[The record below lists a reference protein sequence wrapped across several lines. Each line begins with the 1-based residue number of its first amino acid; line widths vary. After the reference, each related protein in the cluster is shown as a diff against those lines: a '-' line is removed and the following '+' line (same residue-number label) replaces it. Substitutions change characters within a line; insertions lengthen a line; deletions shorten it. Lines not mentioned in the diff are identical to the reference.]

1 MKRGGSRM
9 GYAEQFNLL
18 SPCYKDGEQP
28 AGFHMGGVKATA
40 TKKGKPTKKA
50 TKDKSS
56 TTKKV
61 TKAKSSM
68 TKKAKLS
75 KQKGG
80 SSCYASPS
88 VSEMG
93 VHDRPASL
101 EPSASELA
109 WDNRMKGG
117 GLNEVNS
124 KLPNILTI
132 STNNS
137 SKSMNVSNSANNKI
151 NNISTYLNKLK
162 GVVFD
167 GNTQNGFAIVV
178 ERTTEDLSNSKND
191 RYSIKVIE
199 QLNNTPTM
207 SVLSDQ
213 TYSVISQT
221 VRDTSSKVFPLK
233 KTNNKP
239 PVSMN
244 VSTNTSNLNK
254 KIVPQSVNYSISNAN
269 ANANANP
276 KVSNKNATANMF
288 S

>member
-1 MKRGGSRM
+1 MKRGGSKM
-9 GYAEQFNLL
+9 GYTEQFNLL

-28 AGFHMGGVKATA
+28 AGWHMGGTKAKP
-40 TKKGKPTKKA
+40 TKKGKKETTVK
-50 TKDKSS
+50 KSS
-56 TTKKV
+56 TKKG
-61 TKAKSSM
+61 KS
-68 TKKAKLS
+68 S

-80 SSCYASPS
+80 SSCGASPS

-93 VHDRPASL
+93 VVDKPASL
-101 EPSASELA
+101 EPTASELA

-117 GLNEVNS
+117 SPNGVNS
-124 KLPNILTI
+124 TNLTANILAN
-132 STNNS
+132 STNNSANNS
-137 SKSMNVSNSANNKI
+137 SKSMKNVSNSANNKI

-178 ERTTEDLSNSKND
+178 ERTTEDTSNSKND

-233 KTNNKP
+233 KTNNKQQ
-239 PVSMN
+239 VSMN
-244 VSTNTSNLNK
+244 VSTNTSNLNTK
-254 KIVPQSVNYSISNAN
+254 NVPQSVNNSISNAN
-269 ANANANP
+269 ANANANA
-276 KVSNKNATANMF
+276 KVKVNNKNVAANAATNMF

>member
-1 MKRGGSRM
+1 MKRGGSKM
-9 GYAEQFNLL
+9 GYTEQFNLL

-28 AGFHMGGVKATA
+28 AGWHMGGTKAKP
-40 TKKGKPTKKA
+40 TKKGKSTKKGTTA
-50 TKDKSS
+50 KPKKTK
-56 TTKKV
+56 TK
-61 TKAKSSM
+61 
-68 TKKAKLS
+68 S
-75 KQKGG
+75 KQRGG
-80 SSCYASPS
+80 SSCGASPS
-88 VSEMG
+88 VAEMG
-93 VHDRPASL
+93 IVDKPTSL
-101 EPSASELA
+101 EPTASELA

-117 GLNEVNS
+117 GPNGVNS
-124 KLPNILTI
+124 TNLSANIPANSTI
-132 STNNS
+132 NSANNS

-178 ERTTEDLSNSKND
+178 ERTTEDTSNSKND

-233 KTNNKP
+233 KTNNKQS
-239 PVSMN
+239 VSMN
-244 VSTNTSNLNK
+244 VSTNTSNLNTK
-254 KIVPQSVNYSISNAN
+254 NVPQSVNYSISNAN
-269 ANANANP
+269 ANA
-276 KVSNKNATANMF
+276 KVNNKNAAANVSKNMF

>member
-1 MKRGGSRM
+1 MKRGGSKM
-9 GYAEQFNLL
+9 GYTEQFNLL
-18 SPCYKDGEQP
+18 SPCYKEGEQP
-28 AGFHMGGVKATA
+28 AGWHMGGVKSVKKGKA
-40 TKKGKPTKKA
+40 TKKGTTAKPKKTNTK
-50 TKDKSS
+50 TK
-56 TTKKV
+56 
-61 TKAKSSM
+61 
-68 TKKAKLS
+68 S
-75 KQKGG
+75 KQRGG
-80 SSCYASPS
+80 SSCGASPS

-93 VHDRPASL
+93 IVDKPASL
-101 EPSASELA
+101 EPTKSELA

-117 GLNEVNS
+117 SPNGVNS
-124 KLPNILTI
+124 TNVSANIPII

-137 SKSMNVSNSANNKI
+137 SKSKNVSNLANNKI

-178 ERTTEDLSNSKND
+178 ERTTEDTSNSKND

-213 TYSVISQT
+213 TYSAISQT

-233 KTNNKP
+233 KTNNKQ

-244 VSTNTSNLNK
+244 ISTNTSNLTK
-254 KIVPQSVNYSISNAN
+254 KNVPQSVNNSISNAN
-269 ANANANP
+269 ANP
-276 KVSNKNATANMF
+276 KINNKNAAAAAAANPNMF

>member
-1 MKRGGSRM
+1 MKRGGSKM
-9 GYAEQFNLL
+9 GYTEQFNLL
-18 SPCYKDGEQP
+18 SPCYKEGEQP
-28 AGFHMGGVKATA
+28 AGWHMGGVKSAKKGKT
-40 TKKGKPTKKA
+40 TKKGTTAKPKKTK
-50 TKDKSS
+50 TK
-56 TTKKV
+56 TK
-61 TKAKSSM
+61 
-68 TKKAKLS
+68 S
-75 KQKGG
+75 KQRGG
-80 SSCYASPS
+80 SSCGASPS

-93 VHDRPASL
+93 IVDKPASL
-101 EPSASELA
+101 EPTKSELA

-117 GLNEVNS
+117 SPNGVNS
-124 KLPNILTI
+124 TNVSANIPTI

-178 ERTTEDLSNSKND
+178 ERTTEDTSNSKND

-207 SVLSDQ
+207 NVLSDQ
-213 TYSVISQT
+213 TYSAISQT

-233 KTNNKP
+233 KTNNKQ

-244 VSTNTSNLNK
+244 ISTNTSNLTK
-254 KIVPQSVNYSISNAN
+254 KNVPQSVNYSISNAN
-269 ANANANP
+269 ANP
-276 KVSNKNATANMF
+276 KINNKNAAAAAAANPNMF